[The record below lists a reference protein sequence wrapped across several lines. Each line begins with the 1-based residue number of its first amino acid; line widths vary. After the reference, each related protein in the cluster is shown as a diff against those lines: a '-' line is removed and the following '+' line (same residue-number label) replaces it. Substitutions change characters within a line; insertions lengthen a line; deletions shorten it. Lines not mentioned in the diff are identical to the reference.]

1 MESANY
7 NYLFNSF
14 SIDVKPENWD
24 SSFIWIIHSNKIPP
38 HIGFSL
44 DDSYFSLKATGSD
57 FNLPVNRVFNSLKV
71 KKCEFILVEV
81 LIERS
86 LNQVQETF
94 EKSPDLFQQNN
105 SCLTPIL
112 SLFDI
117 DSQLILPDLLRVLE
131 KNQHISSIFAFN
143 VAESK
148 LGIKQYSQ
156 SDIEDRIEKLQRV
169 ARRKS

>member
-1 MESANY
+1 MESASY

-14 SIDVKPENWD
+14 SVDVKPENWD

-44 DDSYFSLKATGSD
+44 NDSYFSLKATGSD
-57 FNLPVNRVFNSLKV
+57 FNLPVNRVFNSLNA

-81 LIERS
+81 LIEKS
-86 LNQVQETF
+86 LNQVQITF

-156 SDIEDRIEKLQRV
+156 SDIEERIEKLQRV

>member
-71 KKCEFILVEV
+71 KKCEFILVQV
-81 LIERS
+81 LIEKS

-94 EKSPDLFQQNN
+94 EKSPSLSKQNN

-117 DSQLILPDLLRVLE
+117 GSQLILPDLLRVLE